1 MKFTFQLEKKDNK
14 LSNIMVSQ
22 LVTNSMENNCR
33 EGR

>member
-14 LSNIMVSQ
+14 LSKIMVSD
-22 LVTNSMENNCR
+22 LVTNSMETNCR